1 MFRFREANH
10 FELADSF
17 FPQKKKNWPTLFA
30 SLFLSR
36 KILPLWWFLLF
47 FARRQYGVDSQNDS
61 AKIQIWWMNEQVAA
75 CRH

>member
-1 MFRFREANH
+1 VAYQG
-10 FELADSF
+10 ADRCLGSVK
-17 FPQKKKNWPTLFA
+17 QTTLNWPTLLA

-47 FARRQYGVDSQNDS
+47 FARRQYGVDSQKDS
-61 AKIQIWWMNEQVAA
+61 AKIQIWWVNEQVAA